1 MLEEGDIR
9 DPPRTPVASGLH
21 RTPHEFG
28 SDTPIH
34 ALCPELEQTMLSMAR
49 ELTRYMKARRKWW
62 LVPVMAVLFMVG
74 GLLVLTKGTA
84 IAPFIYTI
92 F

>member
-1 MLEEGDIR
+1 
-9 DPPRTPVASGLH
+9 
-21 RTPHEFG
+21 
-28 SDTPIH
+28 
-34 ALCPELEQTMLSMAR
+34 MLSMAR